1 MNIECKMQ
9 IENRILWGRV
19 QSMGTRRMKTPNW
32 IFEGQPEEAL
42 RLDASL
48 RSE

>member
-19 QSMGTRRMKTPNW
+19 QSMGTRKMKTPNW
-32 IFEGQPEEAL
+32 IFEGRPAESL
-42 RLDASL
+42 WLDSSL